1 MLNNVIDWKKC
12 NQNIKNNQTK
22 MQHILGFKM
31 MASSLKLDFGQEKV
45 ILE

>member
-1 MLNNVIDWKKC
+1 
-12 NQNIKNNQTK
+12 

-31 MASSLKLDFGQEKV
+31 IESSLKLDFGPEKV